1 VKHQQKS
8 LRLLVRSSHLFAKVI
23 SSSEEVSGSEETGS
37 KGGRLAGGL
46 AYALGLVCSG
56 CTASRRGELL
66 YKAVWSGSGGLL
78 AEKKSWHEGHSVYI
92 KQHSL
97 DPHQCSFTRQ
107 FICRHLRG
115 ILSSK
120 VLESKGTPL
129 L

>member
-78 AEKKSWHEGHSVYI
+78 AEKSLGTKGTASTSSSTRLTRI
-92 KQHSL
+92 SAPSL
-97 DPHQCSFTRQ
+97 DNSSAD
-107 FICRHLRG
+107 ICE
-115 ILSSK
+115 
-120 VLESKGTPL
+120 ES
-129 L
+129 